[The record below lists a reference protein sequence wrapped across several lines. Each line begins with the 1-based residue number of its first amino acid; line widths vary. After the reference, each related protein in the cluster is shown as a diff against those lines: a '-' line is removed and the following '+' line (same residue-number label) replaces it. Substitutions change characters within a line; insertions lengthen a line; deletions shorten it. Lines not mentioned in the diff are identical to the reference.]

1 MKTPHMEPSMPFKPL
16 HAVLAAALALAAWPV
31 SAGPVAKSRAAAK
44 SAAVPSAHAAVPS
57 AHATAPAAAAAAPAA
72 VGDSAA
78 AEPTEATKV
87 LLGKSGSRYHLKGC
101 KYLKGGAGKEI
112 TIGDA
117 MRKGFA
123 PCNACKAPRVKR

>member
-1 MKTPHMEPSMPFKPL
+1 MEPSMPFKPL

-44 SAAVPSAHAAVPS
+44 SAAVPS

>member
-1 MKTPHMEPSMPFKPL
+1 MEPSMPFKPL
-16 HAVLAAALALAAWPV
+16 HAVLAAVLAIAAWSV
-31 SAGPVAKSRAAAK
+31 SAGPVAKPQAAAK
-44 SAAVPSAHAAVPS
+44 SAAVPAGQAS
-57 AHATAPAAAAAAPAA
+57 APAAAASAPAA

-87 LLGKSGSRYHLKGC
+87 LLAKTGSRYHLKGC

-112 TIGDA
+112 AIGDA